1 MRLTCPNCDA
11 QYEVP
16 DDVVPSEGRDVQ
28 CSNCGKTW
36 FQHHPDFAPE
46 EEAAANEATPPA
58 PDKEVTPP
66 AEPETE
72 PEIEPQP
79 APRSEPQTEPQTGE
93 EDTTREDEP
102 PVASPP
108 RKELDPAVA
117 GILREEAEAEQ
128 ALRRNTSDPLE
139 SQPDLGLGGAPEVD
153 EDTQRTLEARKR
165 MARMRGE
172 PEPMSEADV
181 NAAAISSRRDLLPD
195 IEEINSTLRTE
206 NRRAGADDQAEIEA
220 PTAKRKK
227 RSFRSGF
234 LLVLLIFA
242 ILALVYVFAPQLAQQ
257 VPGLD
262 PYLSAYVAWVDGLRL
277 WLDGH
282 AQGAL
287 RWLDNLASQS
297 GG

>member
-16 DDVVPSEGRDVQ
+16 DDVVPPEGRDVQ
-28 CSNCGKTW
+28 CSNCGQTW
-36 FQHHPDFAPE
+36 YQHHPDHMPE
-46 EEAAANEATPPA
+46 EEAAIVEATTPA
-58 PDKEVTPP
+58 PDEEVAPPQEPDPEPEPVAHDPEPEPEAPP
-66 AEPETE
+66 AT
-72 PEIEPQP
+72 
-79 APRSEPQTEPQTGE
+79 
-93 EDTTREDEP
+93 
-102 PVASPP
+102 PP

-117 GILREEAEAEQ
+117 NILREEAEAEQ
-128 ALRRNTSDPLE
+128 ALRRETSDPLE
-139 SQPDLGLGGAPEVD
+139 SQPDLGL
-153 EDTQRTLEARKR
+153 EDGPSEADAAAQRTLEARKR

-206 NRRAGADDQAEIEA
+206 NGRAGADDQAEIEA

-227 RSFRSGF
+227 RSFRNGF
-234 LLVLLIFA
+234 LLVLLVFVV
-242 ILALVYVFAPQLAQQ
+242 LALIYVFAPQLAQQ
-257 VPGLD
+257 VPGVD
-262 PYLSAYVAWVDGLRL
+262 PFLSAYVAWVDGLRL
-277 WLDGH
+277 WLDGY
-282 AQGAL
+282 AQGVL